1 MSFWMTLSDLEW
13 VSKIFNDTQS
23 VARSLC
29 DSWASCLT
37 RCGRDRQF
45 HFIAKVNCNWCVM
58 RLRWS
63 ITSRCSLYR
72 HQNLITIKP
81 PPNEVQVVALRDG
94 DVCLF
99 VCPSP
104 ETRTQNAV
112 YSKITLFIATL
123 CYAISLLMTAESYRV
138 EPSGQFPCFELH
150 QLDWRWPLRTQ
161 WDAVDVSVQKKNAL
175 NWLTPSIVQSTSNRI
190 MHITCEVHSLTLQ
203 SSEAIIVPHR
213 IIWSWYTRRW
223 WVGCYISYCD
233 EGTGRGRSLPRSLI
247 AVPNWQPAHQRPVYQ
262 QSYCGIM
269 VCCPMCIQLAKSTM

>member
-1 MSFWMTLSDLEW
+1 MP
-13 VSKIFNDTQS
+13 S
-23 VARSLC
+23 VYWWRRSLIVSSHRGNFLVLNYT
-29 DSWASCLT
+29 SWI
-37 RCGRDRQF
+37 GGG
-45 HFIAKVNCNWCVM
+45 HCVHNGM
-58 RLRWS
+58 LSTFQCR
-63 ITSRCSLYR
+63 
-72 HQNLITIKP
+72 
-81 PPNEVQVVALRDG
+81 
-94 DVCLF
+94 
-99 VCPSP
+99 
-104 ETRTQNAV
+104 
-112 YSKITLFIATL
+112 
-123 CYAISLLMTAESYRV
+123 
-138 EPSGQFPCFELH
+138 
-150 QLDWRWPLRTQ
+150 
-161 WDAVDVSVQKKNAL
+161 KNAL